1 MTFQDQDS
9 LQTVVLIRLS
19 PNGERLGSGLES
31 KLGGYVISNIVV
43 FGQFWA

>member
-1 MTFQDQDS
+1 MTFQDS

-19 PNGERLGSGLES
+19 LGSGLES

-43 FGQFWA
+43 FDQFCA